1 MEGASSLLSGAKAR
15 RRSVMDSASVS
26 LAGIV
31 LSPKSDAAAP
41 EANAHVHIHP
51 KPGSP
56 AVVEEPVDVVAL
68 ASSTLEALENHM
80 SDKILT
86 LMNRATEDKAESPPQ
101 DALQGLSAT
110 NARQPSEVVASVRE
124 ISLHQRRLNL
134 TAWVPRRSLSGCGG
148 ALHTTRS

>member
-26 LAGIV
+26 LAGIA
-31 LSPKSDAAAP
+31 LSPKS
-41 EANAHVHIHP
+41 EANAHVHIHR

-56 AVVEEPVDVVAL
+56 AVVEEPVDVAAL

-124 ISLHQRRLNL
+124 ISFYPRRLNL

-148 ALHTTRS
+148 ALDTTRS